1 MVGGQAID
9 LAHIGTTM
17 SQSELELMHSKKTGA
32 LFIAS
37 AEIGA
42 ICGPEYNQLF
52 EKQLKLYAQQIGL
65 GFQVVDDI
73 LDAVSSTEIL
83 GKSAGKDLRDN
94 KPTYVTLLGLKR
106 AKQVANELA
115 ELAEQTLR
123 ELPRRGGYL
132 SDIASLIF
140 NRDY

>member
-1 MVGGQAID
+1 M
-9 LAHIGTTM
+9 
-17 SQSELELMHSKKTGA
+17 
-32 LFIAS
+32 
-37 AEIGA
+37 
-42 ICGPEYNQLF
+42 
-52 EKQLKLYAQQIGL
+52 
-65 GFQVVDDI
+65 VDDI

-123 ELPRRGGYL
+123 ELPRGGGYL